1 MRICEVGRY
10 SRMDQR
16 MDFEQ
21 VEHVGAVSLDTWYAA
36 LAGLDVVNFL
46 CYVAVARSWFTVLT
60 KWLILR
66 RLHSPTQL
74 QYCGGYLY
82 MRFED
87 IFMIKVLGATLIQ
100 PIAGRY
106 ECNQ

>member
-10 SRMDQR
+10 SRIYQR

-46 CYVAVARSWFTVLT
+46 DLLCCSCKIMVYCTYKMVNFAAFALSNSTP
-60 KWLILR
+60 ILS
-66 RLHSPTQL
+66 RLLVH
-74 QYCGGYLY
+74 
-82 MRFED
+82 E
-87 IFMIKVLGATLIQ
+87 V
-100 PIAGRY
+100 
-106 ECNQ
+106 

>member
-1 MRICEVGRY
+1 
-10 SRMDQR
+10 
-16 MDFEQ
+16 
-21 VEHVGAVSLDTWYAA
+21 
-36 LAGLDVVNFL
+36 
-46 CYVAVARSWFTVLT
+46 
-60 KWLILR
+60 
-66 RLHSPTQL
+66 
-74 QYCGGYLY
+74 LY